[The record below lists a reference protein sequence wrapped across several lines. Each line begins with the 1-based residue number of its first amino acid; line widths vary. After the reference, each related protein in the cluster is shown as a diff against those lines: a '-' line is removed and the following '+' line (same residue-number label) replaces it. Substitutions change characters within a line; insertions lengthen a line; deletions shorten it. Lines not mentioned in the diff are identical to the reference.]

1 VRTLPEALA
10 ERLAGGVTT
19 LCRCW
24 KITRRD
30 GVVLAFTDHDE
41 TVSFGGDDF
50 VPAGGFATS
59 ADAAASGLA
68 AGGAEIE
75 GALSADGVDAGDLA
89 SGRFDGATVEV
100 WLIDWSEPDLRERLR
115 TGTVGEV
122 TRAGAAFRA
131 ELRGLAQ
138 ALDEPRGRRFACA
151 CDADLGDGRCGV
163 DLDDGDYRAVA
174 TVDQADGAVLVVA
187 GLGGFDDGWFAGGR
201 ARVTSGAADGFV
213 SEVKRHSVDGP
224 GVSVELWRSP
234 PAPLSPGDTLVVTA
248 GCDKRFATCRAKFDN
263 AANFRGFPHMPGDD
277 FALSTMP
284 DGSGAHD
291 GGTIV

>member
-1 VRTLPEALA
+1 VRTLPEGLA

-24 KITRRD
+24 RMTRRD
-30 GVVLAFTDHDE
+30 GAVLAFTDHDE

-50 VPAGGFATS
+50 VPTGGFATS
-59 ADAAASGLA
+59 ADAAAGLS
-68 AGGAEIE
+68 AGGAEVE
-75 GALSADGVDAGDLA
+75 GALSADGIDAADLA
-89 SGRFDGATVEV
+89 AGRFDGATVEV
-100 WLIDWSEPDLRERLR
+100 WLVDWTEPALRERLR

-122 TRAGAAFRA
+122 TRAGGAFRA

-138 ALDEPRGRRFACA
+138 ALDEPRGRRFARG
-151 CDADLGDGRCGV
+151 CDADLGDGRCGI

-174 TVDQADGAVLVVA
+174 TVEQVAGAVLVVA

-213 SEVKRHSVDGP
+213 SEVKRHSLDGP
-224 GVSVELWRSP
+224 GVSVELWRTP

-248 GCDKRFATCRAKFDN
+248 GCDKRFATCVAKFDN
-263 AANFRGFPHMPGDD
+263 AVNFRGFPHIPGDD

-284 DGSGAHD
+284 DGSGEHD
-291 GGTIV
+291 GGAIV

>member
-1 VRTLPEALA
+1 MRTLSAGLA
-10 ERLAGGVTT
+10 DRLASGVTT

-24 KITRRD
+24 RITRRD
-30 GVVLAFTDHDE
+30 GAVLAFTDHDE

-50 VPAGGFATS
+50 RSAGGFATS
-59 ADAAASGLA
+59 ADAAAGLS
-68 AGGAEIE
+68 AGGAEVE
-75 GALSADGVDAGDLA
+75 GALSADGIDADDLA
-89 SGRFDGATVEV
+89 AGRFDGATVEV
-100 WLIDWSEPDLRERLR
+100 WLVDWSEPALRERLR

-122 TRAGAAFRA
+122 TRAGGAFRA
-131 ELRGLAQ
+131 ELRGPAQ
-138 ALDEPRGRRFACA
+138 ALDEERGRRFARG

-163 DLDDGDYRAVA
+163 DLDDGAYRAMA

-224 GVSVELWRSP
+224 GASVELWRTP
-234 PAPLSPGDTLVVTA
+234 PVPLSPGDTLVVTA
-248 GCDKRFATCRAKFDN
+248 GCDKRFATCVAKFDN
-263 AANFRGFPHMPGDD
+263 AVNFRGFPHMPGDD

-284 DGSGAHD
+284 DGSGEHD
-291 GGTIV
+291 GGAIV